1 LHKHGSESRISINP
15 DDKKI
20 RKQAESLYKTFE
32 GQIKNNIEG
41 FKHLNYNPNTKGAD
55 YEEVINDLLTAY
67 LGPRFD
73 FYTRAQIVDREMK
86 YTNLFK
92 GKAKEIDVVGTFK
105 SSIPRFVLK
114 AKKSVIIPYD
124 AIAIISEVKYVLN
137 IENLNE
143 DLEKF
148 KKLDQL
154 NPSEDRL
161 IIPLTSPNTRADKP
175 FRLLVYFKTP
185 KALDGVMNLLAR
197 YIDFWDAVF
206 LVDKEEV
213 LFNGNLP
220 FMIGLEA
227 EGKVKYPPSTDVKI
241 VNWSYASFMFLLR
254 VITRTVPIP
263 IAVDVMSTLLHIAS
277 LTRPNEKENKKNQTK
292 GRRLSE

>member
-1 LHKHGSESRISINP
+1 MQRKIESGLLPGGGWSDVPEIVVEKTLLVRSSEIDSALSKL
-15 DDKKI
+15 KKI
-20 RKQAESLYKTFE
+20 AKVLAEAGNFDKA
-32 GQIKNNIEG
+32 I
-41 FKHLNYNPNTKGAD
+41 AV
-55 YEEVINDLLTAY
+55 VISTH
-67 LGPRFD
+67 P
-73 FYTRAQIVDREMK
+73 QV
-86 YTNLFK
+86 
-92 GKAKEIDVVGTFK
+92 DVVGTFK
-105 SSIPRFVLK
+105 SSIPRIVLK

-124 AIAIISEVKYVLN
+124 AIAILSEVKSVLN

-154 NPSEDRL
+154 SPSEDRF
-161 IIPLTSPNTRADKP
+161 IPNPPLLSSATRTDKP

-185 KALDGVMNLLAR
+185 KALDGVMDLLTR

-220 FMIGLEA
+220 FIKMLEA
-227 EGKVKYPPSTDVKI
+227 KGGFKYPSPDVKI
-241 VNWSYASFMFLLR
+241 VKWPYASFMFLLR

-277 LTRPNEKENKKNQTK
+277 LAMPNEKENKKNQTK
-292 GRRLSE
+292 GRRLSK

>member
-1 LHKHGSESRISINP
+1 
-15 DDKKI
+15 
-20 RKQAESLYKTFE
+20 
-32 GQIKNNIEG
+32 
-41 FKHLNYNPNTKGAD
+41 
-55 YEEVINDLLTAY
+55 
-67 LGPRFD
+67 
-73 FYTRAQIVDREMK
+73 MK

-124 AIAIISEVKYVLN
+124 AIAIISEVKSVLN
-137 IENLNE
+137 IKNLNE
-143 DLEKF
+143 DLEKL

-161 IIPLTSPNTRADKP
+161 IIPLTSPYTRADKP
-175 FRLLVYFKTP
+175 FRLLVYFETP
-185 KALDGVMNLLAR
+185 KALDGMLDLLKK
-197 YIDFWDAVF
+197 YIDFWDALF

-220 FMIGLEA
+220 FIKGLEA
-227 EGKVKYPPSTDVKI
+227 EGKVKYPSSTDVKI
-241 VNWSYASFMFLLR
+241 VKWPYAPFMFLLR
-254 VITRTVPIP
+254 VMTKTVPIT
-263 IAVDVMSTLLHIAS
+263 IAVDVMSTLLHIAG
-277 LTRPNEKENKKNQTK
+277 LAFENKETKKNQTK